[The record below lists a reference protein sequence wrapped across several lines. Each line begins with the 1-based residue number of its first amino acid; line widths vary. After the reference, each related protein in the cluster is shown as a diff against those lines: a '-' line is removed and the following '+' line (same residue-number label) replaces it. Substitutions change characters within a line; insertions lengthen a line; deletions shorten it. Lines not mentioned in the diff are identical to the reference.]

1 MIRDWMPV
9 LFCGLAIPISL
20 FMWIGNVAIS
30 KLWNSTDF
38 EEFRVITPLRW
49 LFSTLA
55 PLALMTM
62 ALRRRSVSKSGGA
75 LGILLAFILSIA
87 SHPFFVSLIV
97 FFFSSSRATKF
108 RGHMKRKF
116 EHDFKEG
123 EGQRNWV
130 QVLCN
135 GGMATQLALLYL
147 IDCGSGER
155 AIDFVKE
162 YRSSWLGIAVMS
174 SFACCNGDTWSSE
187 LGSVLST
194 RDPISII
201 SWRRVPRGTNGGISL
216 IGVVVSLLG
225 GLLVGFGYFVTVRY
239 TVEAKVLLVSPPQWP
254 IIIIGGLAGLFGS
267 LLDSLLGGLL
277 QYSGIDAKGKIVDA
291 PGKDVRHVSGLRIL
305 DNHSVNLIS
314 SIVMGVTMPLM
325 ALKFWPTR

>member
-1 MIRDWMPV
+1 MASGDWMPL
-9 LFCGLAIPISL
+9 LFCGLSIPISL
-20 FMWIGNVAIS
+20 FMWLGNVAFS
-30 KLWNSTDF
+30 KFWSSDY
-38 EEFRVITPLRW
+38 EEPAVIPPTRW

-55 PLALMTM
+55 PLTLMTV
-62 ALRRRSVSKSGGA
+62 ALSRRSVSKSGAA
-75 LGILLAFILSIA
+75 LGVLVAFTLSIA
-87 SHPFFVSLIV
+87 SHPFFGSLVV

-108 RGHMKRKF
+108 RAQLKRKF

-155 AIDFVKE
+155 AIDFAKE

-187 LGSVLST
+187 LGSVLSKS
-194 RDPISII
+194 DPISII

-216 IGVVVSLLG
+216 VGTVVSLLG

-239 TVEAKVLLVSPPQWP
+239 TVDAKMLLVSPPQWP
-254 IIIIGGLAGLFGS
+254 IILFGGLAGLFGS
-267 LLDSLLGGLL
+267 LLDSVLGGLL
-277 QYSGIDAKGKIVDA
+277 QFSGINAQGKIVDA
-291 PGKDVRHVSGLRIL
+291 PGKGIRHVSGLRIL

-314 SIVMGVTMPLM
+314 SIVMGVTMPLL
-325 ALKFWPTR
+325 ALKFWPVR

>member
-1 MIRDWMPV
+1 MRNWMPV

-20 FMWIGNVAIS
+20 FMWLGNVALS
-30 KLWNSTDF
+30 KIWSSDAY
-38 EEFRVITPLRW
+38 EEPRVIPPMRW

-55 PLALMTM
+55 PLTLMTV
-62 ALRRRSVSKSGGA
+62 ALRRRSVSQSGAA
-75 LGILLAFILSIA
+75 LGIVVAFILSIA
-87 SHPFFVSLIV
+87 SHPFFASLVV

-108 RGHMKRKF
+108 RAHMKRRF

-135 GGMATQLALLYL
+135 GGMAAQLALLYL
-147 IDCGSGER
+147 IDCGCGER
-155 AIDFVKE
+155 AIDFSKE

-174 SFACCNGDTWSSE
+174 AFACCNGDTWSSE
-187 LGSVLST
+187 LGSVLSQ

-225 GLLVGFGYFVTVRY
+225 GFLVGFGYFVTVRY
-239 TVEAKVLLVSPPQWP
+239 TVDSKMLLVSPPQWP
-254 IIIIGGLAGLFGS
+254 IILFGGIAGLFGS
-267 LLDSLLGGLL
+267 LLDSFLGGVL
-277 QYSGIDAKGKIVDA
+277 QFSGINEQGQIVDA
-291 PGKDVRHVSGLRIL
+291 PGKGVRHVSGLRIL

-314 SIVMGVTMPLM
+314 SIITGVTIPVL
-325 ALKFWPTR
+325 ALKFWPVR